1 MNKSET
7 IIQQV
12 FLRDFEVICSI
23 GVHKHEKKRPQKL
36 LLNLEL
42 NVENIPSFGD
52 KLEFAVCYEEIA
64 NKIRS
69 IASRGHMNLIETF
82 AERIVSCCE
91 EDPRI
96 KRIKI
101 VIEKPGVIKGAL
113 SAGVT
118 ISRDINQ
125 N

>member
-7 IIQQV
+7 IIQQI
-12 FLRDFEVICSI
+12 FLKDFEVICSI

-42 NVENIPSFGD
+42 HVENIPSFGD
-52 KLEFAVCYEEIA
+52 RVDCAVCYEEIA

-69 IASRGHMNLIETF
+69 IASQGHMNLIETF
-82 AERIVSCCE
+82 AERIVSCCK
-91 EDPRI
+91 EDLRI

-101 VIEKPGVIKGAL
+101 RIEKPRVIKGAV

-118 ISRDINQ
+118 IYRDVNQ

>member
-7 IIQQV
+7 IIQRV
-12 FLRDFEVICSI
+12 FLKDFEVICSI

-42 NVENIPSFGD
+42 YVENISSFGD
-52 KLEFAVCYEEIA
+52 KLDCTVCYEEIA
-64 NKIRS
+64 NKIRL
-69 IASRGHMNLIETF
+69 IASKGHMNLIETF
-82 AERIVSCCE
+82 AERIVSCCK
-91 EDPRI
+91 EDIRV
-96 KRIKI
+96 KRVKI
-101 VIEKPGVIKGAL
+101 RIEKPRVIKGAL

-118 ISRDINQ
+118 ISRDVNQ

>member
-12 FLRDFEVICSI
+12 FLKDFEVICSI

-42 NVENIPSFGD
+42 HVENIPSFSD
-52 KLEFAVCYEEIA
+52 KLDYAVCYEEIA

-69 IASRGHMNLIETF
+69 IASQGHMNLIETF
-82 AERIVSCCE
+82 AERIVSCCK
-91 EDPRI
+91 EDLRI

-101 VIEKPGVIKGAL
+101 RIEKPRVIKGAV

-118 ISRDINQ
+118 IYRDVNQ

>member
-12 FLRDFEVICSI
+12 FLKDFEVICSI
-23 GVHKHEKKRPQKL
+23 GVHKHEQKRPQTL

-42 NVENIPSFGD
+42 HVENIPSFGD
-52 KLEFAVCYEEIA
+52 KLDHAVCYEEIA

-69 IASRGHMNLIETF
+69 IASQGHMNLIETF
-82 AERIVSCCE
+82 AERIVSCCK
-91 EDPRI
+91 EDLRI

-101 VIEKPGVIKGAL
+101 RIEKPRVIKGAV

-118 ISRDINQ
+118 IYRDVNQ

>member
-12 FLRDFEVICSI
+12 FLKDFEGICSI

-52 KLEFAVCYEEIA
+52 
-64 NKIRS
+64 
-69 IASRGHMNLIETF
+69 
-82 AERIVSCCE
+82 
-91 EDPRI
+91 
-96 KRIKI
+96 
-101 VIEKPGVIKGAL
+101 
-113 SAGVT
+113 
-118 ISRDINQ
+118 
-125 N
+125 

>member
-1 MNKSET
+1 MLQ
-7 IIQQV
+7 I
-12 FLRDFEVICSI
+12 FLKDFEVICLI
-23 GVHKHEKKRPQKL
+23 GVHKHEKRRPQKL

-42 NVENIPSFGD
+42 QVENTLSFGD
-52 KLEFAVCYEEIA
+52 KLDFAVCYEEIA
-64 NKIRS
+64 NKIKS
-69 IASRGHMNLIETF
+69 IASQGHMNLIETF

-101 VIEKPGVIKGAL
+101 RIEKPRVITGVA

-118 ISRDINQ
+118 VVRDVNQ
-125 N
+125 T

>member
-7 IIQQV
+7 IIQQI
-12 FLRDFEVICSI
+12 FLKDFEVICSI

-36 LLNLEL
+36 LLNLVL
-42 NVENIPSFGD
+42 HVENIPSFGD
-52 KLEFAVCYEEIA
+52 KLDHAVCYEEIA

-69 IASRGHMNLIETF
+69 IASQGHMNLIETF
-82 AERIVSCCE
+82 AERIVSCCK
-91 EDPRI
+91 EDLRI

-101 VIEKPGVIKGAL
+101 RIEKPRVIKGAV

-118 ISRDINQ
+118 IYRDVNQ

>member
-7 IIQQV
+7 IIQQI
-12 FLRDFEVICSI
+12 FLKDFEVICSI

-42 NVENIPSFGD
+42 HVENIPSFGD
-52 KLEFAVCYEEIA
+52 KLDCAVCYEEIA

-69 IASRGHMNLIETF
+69 IASQGHMNLIETF
-82 AERIVSCCE
+82 AERIVSCCK
-91 EDPRI
+91 EDLRI

-101 VIEKPGVIKGAL
+101 RIEKPRVIKGAV

-118 ISRDINQ
+118 IYRDVNQ

>member
-12 FLRDFEVICSI
+12 FLKDFEVICSI

-42 NVENIPSFGD
+42 HVENIPSFGD
-52 KLEFAVCYEEIA
+52 RVDCAVCYEEIA

-69 IASRGHMNLIETF
+69 IASQGHMNLIETF
-82 AERIVSCCE
+82 AERIVSCCK
-91 EDPRI
+91 EDLRI

-101 VIEKPGVIKGAL
+101 RIEKPRVIKGAV

-118 ISRDINQ
+118 IYRDVNQ

>member
-12 FLRDFEVICSI
+12 FLKDFEVICSI

-42 NVENIPSFGD
+42 NVENIASFGD

-82 AERIVSCCE
+82 AERIVSCCK
-91 EDPRI
+91 EDIRI
-96 KRIKI
+96 KRVKI
-101 VIEKPGVIKGAL
+101 RIEKPRVIKGAL
-113 SAGVT
+113 SAVVK
-118 ISRDINQ
+118 ISRDVNQ

>member
-1 MNKSET
+1 
-7 IIQQV
+7 
-12 FLRDFEVICSI
+12 
-23 GVHKHEKKRPQKL
+23 
-36 LLNLEL
+36 
-42 NVENIPSFGD
+42 
-52 KLEFAVCYEEIA
+52 
-64 NKIRS
+64 
-69 IASRGHMNLIETF
+69 MNLIETF

-101 VIEKPGVIKGAL
+101 VIEKPGVIRGAL

-118 ISRDINQ
+118 ISRDVNQ

>member
-1 MNKSET
+1 M
-7 IIQQV
+7 
-12 FLRDFEVICSI
+12 
-23 GVHKHEKKRPQKL
+23 
-36 LLNLEL
+36 LNLEL

-52 KLEFAVCYEEIA
+52 KLDFAVCYEEIA

-82 AERIVSCCE
+82 AERIVSCCK
-91 EDPRI
+91 EDIRI
-96 KRIKI
+96 KRVKI
-101 VIEKPGVIKGAL
+101 RIEKPGVIRGAS

-118 ISRDINQ
+118 ISRDVNQ

>member
-7 IIQQV
+7 IIQQI
-12 FLRDFEVICSI
+12 FLKDFEVICSI

-36 LLNLEL
+36 LLNLVL
-42 NVENIPSFGD
+42 HVENIPSFSD
-52 KLEFAVCYEEIA
+52 KLDYAVCYEEIA

-69 IASRGHMNLIETF
+69 IASQGHMNLIETF
-82 AERIVSCCE
+82 AERIVSCCK
-91 EDPRI
+91 EDLRI

-101 VIEKPGVIKGAL
+101 RIEKPRVIKGAV

-118 ISRDINQ
+118 IYRDVNQ

>member
-1 MNKSET
+1 MNKSQT
-7 IIQQV
+7 IIQQI
-12 FLRDFEVICSI
+12 FLKDFEVICLI

-42 NVENIPSFGD
+42 HVENIPSFSD
-52 KLEFAVCYEEIA
+52 KLDYAVCYEEIA

-69 IASRGHMNLIETF
+69 IASQGHMNLIETF
-82 AERIVSCCE
+82 AERIVSCCK
-91 EDPRI
+91 EDLRI

-101 VIEKPGVIKGAL
+101 RIEKPRVIKGAV

-118 ISRDINQ
+118 IYRDVNQ

>member
-12 FLRDFEVICSI
+12 FLKDFEVICSI

-42 NVENIPSFGD
+42 HVENIPSFGD
-52 KLEFAVCYEEIA
+52 KLDCAVCYEEIA

-69 IASRGHMNLIETF
+69 IASQGHMNLIETF
-82 AERIVSCCE
+82 AERIVSCCK
-91 EDPRI
+91 EDLRI

-101 VIEKPGVIKGAL
+101 RIEKPRVIKGAV

-118 ISRDINQ
+118 IYRDVNQ